1 MLRRIL
7 TILAAL
13 SAIGLVWITQT
24 TAPASVHPL
33 VVLLIFGMLY
43 VLVLSVLT
51 FYIFWGSRL
60 VVRFVRIRRTAG
72 QNGVSIYR
80 AYIYASVLAFG
91 PVALLAMR
99 SVGQESLGDILLVV
113 LFEAL
118 ACFYV
123 WRRS

>member
-7 TILAAL
+7 VIAAVAA
-13 SAIGLVWITQT
+13 AIGLGWVTQT

-33 VVLLIFGMLY
+33 VVLLVFGMIY

-51 FYIFWGSRL
+51 FFIYWGSRL
-60 VVRFVRIRRTAG
+60 VVRLLKRPTSRVAAI
-72 QNGVSIYR
+72 SLYR
-80 AYIYASVLAFG
+80 AYVYASVIAFA
-91 PVALLAMR
+91 PVALLAMK
-99 SVGQESLGDILLVV
+99 SVGQESIGDVLLVV
-113 LFEAL
+113 LFEVL